1 MRLILLDGPVNEPL
15 TAAEVRARSNIG
27 SEISDAVIDAYIIA
41 SRQMIDGADGYL
53 GRALITQTWQGNIDQ
68 FPSSSCDSGRI
79 YIPLPPLQQLV
90 ELSYL
95 DANGIPT
102 VVAEGNY
109 QVVMGPRPY
118 IVPVYNSAWPSV
130 TTRADAISIKFTA
143 GYGDDGD
150 DVPEPIR
157 TAISLGVA
165 NLRSMSSRNL
175 TVSLEQEEG
184 IGETRYIINKD
195 VLGAMDET
203 MRCLLSIYR
212 VIWL

>member
-27 SEISDAVIDAYIIA
+27 SEVSDEVIEAYITA

-53 GRALITQTWQGNIDQ
+53 GRALITQTWTGKFDDFTGFDCGKI
-68 FPSSSCDSGRI
+68 F
-79 YIPLPPLQQLV
+79 IPLPPLQQITSITYLGSDGLLV
-90 ELSYL
+90 VM
-95 DANGIPT
+95 DPAT
-102 VVAEGNY
+102 Y

-118 IVPVYNSAWPSV
+118 LVPAFNSSWPSV
-130 TTRADAISIKFTA
+130 PTRADAISITFTV

-195 VLGAMDET
+195 VLGAIDET

>member
-1 MRLILLDGPVNEPL
+1 MRLILLEPPINEPL

-27 SEISDAVIDAYIIA
+27 GEVSDEVIEAYITA

-79 YIPLPPLQQLV
+79 YIPLPPLQ
-90 ELSYL
+90 EITSITYL
-95 DANGIPT
+95 GSDGLP
-102 VVAEGNY
+102 VVMDPATY

-118 IVPVYNSAWPSV
+118 LVPAYNSSWASV
-130 TTRADAISIKFTA
+130 TTRADAISITFTA
-143 GYGDDGD
+143 GYGDNGD

-165 NLRSMSSRNL
+165 NLRSMSMRNL
-175 TVSLEQEEG
+175 TVSLEKEEG

-195 VLGAMDET
+195 VLGAIDET
-203 MRCLLSIYR
+203 MQCLLSIYR